1 MEFVLVFAIVF
12 FQMLFINLLK
22 VMEII
27 RALGVNTFM
36 DNKVFTVFLVNQCMR
51 AVIYLSITLY
61 SEGIL
66 KQRFL
71 KNDCC
76 QKVRNDSGIP
86 CKEAGF
92 SFCHHST

>member
-36 DNKVFTVFLVNQCMR
+36 DNKVFTVFL
-51 AVIYLSITLY
+51 
-61 SEGIL
+61 
-66 KQRFL
+66 
-71 KNDCC
+71 
-76 QKVRNDSGIP
+76 
-86 CKEAGF
+86 
-92 SFCHHST
+92 

>member
-51 AVIYLSITLY
+51 AVRAS
-61 SEGIL
+61 
-66 KQRFL
+66 
-71 KNDCC
+71 
-76 QKVRNDSGIP
+76 
-86 CKEAGF
+86 
-92 SFCHHST
+92 